1 MSTLSGK
8 TILVTGASMGIG
20 QAIAEEVARLGGRVI
35 LTARHLQPLEETL
48 AGLSGQGH
56 EIRRLDVADN
66 ASVEQLASSLP
77 QLDGLVNNAG
87 IYGPIGPL
95 GEISMVDFEEAIAI
109 NFLGSVRMIRACLP
123 LLQKSA
129 RGKIVNMSGGGA
141 ATPFPRYSAYACSK
155 VALVRLTENL
165 SQEYPDLDI
174 NCIAPGFVLT
184 RLHEQTREAGPERAG
199 PGFFQN
205 TEKQYESGGV
215 EASVPAALTCWLLGA
230 ESDGL
235 TGRFLSAPWDPWRE
249 PEFQERLRQQP
260 HLATLRRIDHK
271 DFFCK

>member
-1 MSTLSGK
+1 MNTLSGK

-20 QAIAEEVARLGGRVI
+20 QAIAEEVARQGGRV
-35 LTARHLQPLEETL
+35 LLAARHRQPLEETL

-56 EIRRLDVADN
+56 EIHQLDVADN
-66 ASVEQLASSLP
+66 RSVEELAASLQ

-95 GEISMVDFEEAIAI
+95 GEIPMAEFEEAMAI

-199 PGFFQN
+199 SGFFQN
-205 TEKQYESGGV
+205 TEKQYATGGV
-215 EASVPAALTCWLLGA
+215 EPSVPAALTSWLLGP

-235 TGRFLSAPWDPWRE
+235 SGRFLSAPWDPWRE